1 MSGVIILVM
10 VIIVARVIASA
21 GRAGDEALRWT
32 TVRFMTLPM
41 ATKPFSYANRRRLE
55 TYPPQMSRA

>member
-1 MSGVIILVM
+1 MVGVIILVM
-10 VIIVARVIASA
+10 VIIVARAIASA

-41 ATKPFSYANRRRLE
+41 ATKRLSYANPPALG